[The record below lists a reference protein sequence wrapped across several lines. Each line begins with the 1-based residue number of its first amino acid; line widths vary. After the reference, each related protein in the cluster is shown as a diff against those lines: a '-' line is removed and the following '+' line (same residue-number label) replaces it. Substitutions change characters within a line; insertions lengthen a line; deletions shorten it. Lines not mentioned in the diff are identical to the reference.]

1 VGRGGHFAVNRERL
15 DEIQEEIEKEQ
26 LARDLMIKLALLQA
40 AVTLRTFLDR
50 REAVAEAR
58 AIWEVLNDNQ

>member
-1 VGRGGHFAVNRERL
+1 VNQERL
-15 DEIQEEIEKEQ
+15 EKIEEEIEKEQ
-26 LARDLMIKLALLQA
+26 FEIKLALLQA

-58 AIWEVLNDNQ
+58 AIWEVLNDKR

>member
-1 VGRGGHFAVNRERL
+1 VNREWL

-26 LARDLMIKLALLQA
+26 YERRVKLALLQA

-58 AIWEVLNDNQ
+58 AIWEVLNDKR